1 MRVAIVL
8 AATPSEDGATDP
20 NGRTLALPAHLP
32 VGQGVPL
39 ALDVRDEG
47 DLSTLVL
54 ELAGHRTLRGSAAG
68 QLDELFRSGLQRA
81 DEHVDRLLTE
91 ANTHRAAGDVEA
103 ARRAYEYAETLLGNE
118 ASERR
123 ANALVAL
130 AAIENERGYP
140 AVASSLL
147 DRALAFAPQHVPA
160 LEARSELA
168 YANGEAAMRVA
179 LLARL
184 VPHLETSGARVKAL
198 RAVTDESLAA
208 AREAIGIA
216 SALMP
221 DAIYVLE
228 RLRAVNEA
236 SGMWEAALATAVQIA
251 ELNTDRPMRA
261 RALVDAA
268 RLCSERVGN
277 TSRAVALYEAAIE
290 DDPRVPG
297 AFEAIEAELVRAD
310 DPAALASAY
319 ARQIDRLKASNALGD
334 QCKLLA
340 KLAALQCERLDEPRA
355 AIATLETLVG
365 LDPNN
370 LAARLEQ
377 SRLLEVMG
385 EHALAARA
393 LEAAAFLGPTE
404 VTVYRSLGRL
414 LGRSNDQDRRYLS
427 CSALVALGEADPEE
441 QAIFSQFRPDALPTP
456 RSALDE
462 ATWTELLPDGHSALL
477 DDIAAMIEPVA
488 LDTWLTR
495 RSHASIMPPKQ
506 RVDPNTSTIT
516 AVRCCAWAARLLG
529 LPEPEI
535 YIKPTEALVGAR
547 LSLLGPLGVELGQPV
562 LRGRSAGEIA
572 FLAAHHLTYAR
583 PGWRIISVLGSADE
597 VRSLLLAGLAAAR
610 PAVRAVFELG
620 PHEEEIAA
628 TLLEHLDAA
637 RRERLTSA
645 AENVLGRAN
654 ALDFVGWLR
663 SVEQVACRVGL
674 LASGDVTVAANVL
687 SVAGSAPGGL
697 SAAERAR
704 ALLPFCVS
712 QRHSALRHCLGLS
725 VD

>member
-8 AATPSEDGATDP
+8 GTTPSEDGVADP

-32 VGQGVPL
+32 VGQALPL
-39 ALDVRDEG
+39 ALDVADEG

-54 ELAGHRTLRGSAAG
+54 EVVGHRTLRGSAAG
-68 QLDELFRSGLQRA
+68 QFDELFRSGLQRA
-81 DEHVDRLLTE
+81 DEYIDRLLVDAE
-91 ANTHRAAGDVEA
+91 AQRAAGDVEG
-103 ARRAYEYAETLLGNE
+103 ARRAYECAETLLGNE
-118 ASERR
+118 TSERR
-123 ANALVAL
+123 AHGLVAL
-130 AAIENERGYP
+130 AAIEHERGRA

-147 DRALAFAPQHVPA
+147 DRALAFAPEHVPA
-160 LEARSELA
+160 LEARAELA
-168 YANGEAAMRVA
+168 HANGEAAMRVA

-198 RAVTDESLAA
+198 RAVTDESLTA

-221 DAIYVLE
+221 DTIYVLE

-236 SGMWEAALATAVQIA
+236 SGMWEDALTTAVQIA
-251 ELNTDRPMRA
+251 ELNADRRMRA

-319 ARQIDRLKASNALGD
+319 TRQIERLRASNALVD
-334 QCKLLA
+334 QCQLLA

-365 LDPNN
+365 LDPDN
-370 LAARLEQ
+370 LPARLEQ
-377 SRLLEVMG
+377 SRLLEAMG
-385 EHALAARA
+385 EPALATRA
-393 LEAAAFLGPTE
+393 LESAAFLGPTE

-414 LGRSNDQDRRYLS
+414 LGRSNDQDRRYLC

-462 ATWTELLPDGHSALL
+462 ATWTELLPDGHCALL
-477 DDIAAMIEPVA
+477 DEIAALVEPIA
-488 LDTWLTR
+488 LGTWLAR

-506 RVDPNTSTIT
+506 RVDPSTSTIT
-516 AVRCCAWAARLLG
+516 AVRCCAWAAKLLS

-535 YIKPTEALVGAR
+535 YIRPTEALIGAR
-547 LSLLGPLGVELGQPV
+547 LSLLGALGVELGQPV
-562 LRGRSAGEIA
+562 LKGRSPGEIA

-597 VRSLLLAGLAAAR
+597 VRSLLLAGLSAAR

-620 PHEEEIAA
+620 PHEEEIASA
-628 TLLEHLDAA
+628 LAEHLDVA
-637 RRERLTSA
+637 RRQTLASA
-645 AENVLGRAN
+645 AERVLGRAD

-663 SVEQVACRVGL
+663 SVEQVACRAGL

-725 VD
+725 AD

>member
-8 AATPSEDGATDP
+8 AAKRSEDGVTDP
-20 NGRTLALPAHLP
+20 DSRTLALPAHFP
-32 VGQGVPL
+32 AGQGIPL
-39 ALDVRDEG
+39 ALDVADDG
-47 DLSTLVL
+47 DSTTLVL
-54 ELAGHRTLRGSAAG
+54 EVAGYRTLQGSAAG
-68 QLDELFRSGLQRA
+68 QLDELFRSGVQRA
-81 DEHVDRLLTE
+81 DEYVNGLLRD
-91 ANTHRAAGDVEA
+91 ADAQRAAGDVDT
-103 ARRAYEYAETLLGNE
+103 ARRTYEHAETLLGHE
-118 ASERR
+118 TSERR

-130 AAIENERGYP
+130 AAIEQERGHA

-147 DRALAFAPQHVPA
+147 DRALAFAPEHGPA
-160 LEARSELA
+160 LGARSELA
-168 YANGEAAMRVA
+168 HANGEAAMHVA

-198 RAVTDESLAA
+198 RAITDESLTA

-221 DAIYVLE
+221 DTIYVLE

-251 ELNTDRPMRA
+251 ELNTDRRMRA

-319 ARQIDRLKASNALGD
+319 ARQIERLGASNALAD
-334 QCKLLA
+334 QCQLLA
-340 KLAALQCERLDEPRA
+340 KLAALQCERLGEPRA
-355 AIATLETLVG
+355 AIATLDTLVS

-385 EHALAARA
+385 EPALATRA
-393 LEAAAFLGPTE
+393 LESAAFLGPTE

-414 LGRSNDQDRRYLS
+414 LARSNDQDRRYLC
-427 CSALVALGEADPEE
+427 CSALVALGEADLEE
-441 QAIFSQFRPDALPTP
+441 QATFSQLRPDALPSP

-462 ATWTELLPDGHSALL
+462 ATWTELLPEGHCALL
-477 DDIAAMIEPVA
+477 DEIAALVEPIA
-488 LDTWLTR
+488 LGTWLAR
-495 RSHASIMPPKQ
+495 RSHNSVPPPKQ
-506 RVDPNTSTIT
+506 RVDPKTSTIT
-516 AVRCCAWAARLLG
+516 AVRCCAWAAKLLS

-535 YIKPTEALVGAR
+535 YVRPTEALIGAR
-547 LSLLGPLGVELGQPV
+547 LSLLGSLGVELGQPV
-562 LRGRSAGEIA
+562 LKGRSPGEVA

-583 PGWRIISVLGSADE
+583 PGWRIISVLGSTDE
-597 VRSLLLAGLAAAR
+597 VRSLLLAGLSAAR

-620 PHEEEIAA
+620 PHEEEIASV
-628 TLLEHLDAA
+628 LSEHLDQA
-637 RRERLTSA
+637 RRESLA
-645 AENVLGRAN
+645 NMAEDVLGRGD

-663 SVEQVACRVGL
+663 SVEQVACRAGL
-674 LASGDVTVAANVL
+674 LASGDVTVASNVL

-704 ALLPFCVS
+704 GLLPFCVS

>member
-8 AATPSEDGATDP
+8 ETKRSEDGVAQPT
-20 NGRTLALPAHLP
+20 GRTLALPAHLP
-32 VGQGVPL
+32 MGQAVPL
-39 ALDVRDEG
+39 ALDVADEG

-54 ELAGHRTLRGSAAG
+54 EVTGHRTLRGSAAG
-68 QLDELFRSGLQRA
+68 QLDELFRSGQQRV
-81 DEHVDRLLTE
+81 EQHVDRLLADAE
-91 ANTHRAAGDVEA
+91 AQRAAGDVEA
-103 ARRAYEYAETLLGNE
+103 AHRSCEQAVGLLGNE
-118 ASERR
+118 ASERH
-123 ANALVAL
+123 AHALVAL
-130 AAIENERGYP
+130 SAIEQERGRP
-140 AVASSLL
+140 DVAASLL
-147 DRALAFAPQHVPA
+147 DRALAFAPHHVPA

-168 YANGEAAMRVA
+168 HAQGEAALRVA

-184 VPHLETSGARVKAL
+184 VPQLETSGARVKAL
-198 RAVTDESLAA
+198 REVTDESLAA

-216 SALMP
+216 GALMP
-221 DAIYVLE
+221 DTIYILE

-251 ELNTDRPMRA
+251 ELNADRRMRA

-319 ARQIDRLKASNALGD
+319 TRQIDRLKASNALVE

-355 AIATLETLVG
+355 AIATLETLVS
-365 LDPNN
+365 LDPNH

-414 LGRSNDQDRRYLS
+414 LGRSNDQDRRYLC

-441 QAIFSQFRPDALPTP
+441 QAIFSQFRPDALPAP

-462 ATWTELLPDGHSALL
+462 ATWTELLPDGHCALL
-477 DDIAAMIEPVA
+477 DEIASMIEPVA
-488 LDTWLTR
+488 LGTWLAR

-506 RVDPNTSTIT
+506 RVDPSTSTIT
-516 AVRCCAWAARLLG
+516 AVRCCAWAAKLLS

-535 YIKPTEALVGAR
+535 YIKPTEALIGAR
-547 LSLLGPLGVELGQPV
+547 LALLGPLGVELGQPV
-562 LRGRSAGEIA
+562 LKGRSAGEIG

-597 VRSLLLAGLAAAR
+597 VRSLLLAGLSAAR
-610 PAVRAVFELG
+610 PAVRAVFDLG
-620 PHEEEIAA
+620 AHEEEIAS
-628 TLLEHLDAA
+628 TLSEHLDGA
-637 RRERLTSA
+637 RRESWATA
-645 AENVLGRAN
+645 AEKVLGRAD

-725 VD
+725 ID